1 MSLRWNAVLCISILF
16 LAIAYVAGV
25 LFLAGS
31 FGGSTGQ
38 VASVK
43 PSPAS
48 KTKILSPSAG
58 TLSAAGMPGG
68 STGQAPTGKPPAS
81 KTKILSKASG
91 IALLQE
97 TTEMQ
102 PSEPNMTVIAKTG
115 GNLLYSGSNV
125 EVDVTNPPLLIDLTI
140 VPKIVVETKWFV
152 NRTLTRNE
160 EIVQVPVVSRSS
172 FANISVIEKE
182 SGRIIAQEGFGRDN
196 SIDQIRAIKIFEPGK
211 FLVQVYGNDV
221 AVEALLSMRTPLQTS

>member
-1 MSLRWNAVLCISILF
+1 MSLRWTAVLCISILI

-43 PSPAS
+43 PPLAS
-48 KTKILSPSAG
+48 KTKILSTSAG
-58 TLSAAGMPGG
+58 TLSTAGMSGG
-68 STGQAPTGKPPAS
+68 STGQNPTGKPLAS
-81 KTKILSKASG
+81 KTKILSNASG

-102 PSEPNMTVIAKTG
+102 PTEPNMTVIARTG
-115 GNLLYSGSNV
+115 GNLSYSGSNV
-125 EVDVTNPPLLIDLTI
+125 EVDVTNPPLLIDLTVI
-140 VPKIVVETKWFV
+140 PKIVVETKWFV

-182 SGRIIAQEGFGRDN
+182 TGRIIALEGFGRDN

-221 AVEALLSMRTPLQTS
+221 AVEALISMRTPVQMS